1 MNYSIASWNVAGLR
15 AILKKEIFEEFIF
28 TNNYDIICFQ
38 ETKCKE
44 NEVVLNNKI
53 QEKYPYRYW
62 RSCDGSTQRKG
73 LNGVSIWSKIKP
85 DVIIEEYEFDNEG
98 RLLILEYSKFIL
110 INVYT
115 PNSQKL
121 NNERYFFREK
131 WNNLIIELLIK
142 LNKINKPYI
151 FCGDFNVA
159 NEFIDISN
167 PKIKINKLAGFF
179 DNERDDFKRLL
190 NICDLIDTFRYY
202 NKDVQKSSYWSYFLK
217 QERSN
222 INGWR
227 IDYFLCSKSII
238 TNIKKSDMLM
248 NIHGSDH
255 CPIYI
260 ELCI

>member
-15 AILKKEIFEEFIF
+15 AILKKEIFHEFID
-28 TNNYDIICFQ
+28 NKDYDIICFQ

-44 NEVVLNNKI
+44 SEAILTDKI
-53 QEKYPYRYW
+53 KEKYPYMYW

-85 DVIIEEYEFDNEG
+85 YVVIEEYEFDNEG
-98 RLLILEYSKFIL
+98 RLIILEYNKFIL

-121 NNERYFFREK
+121 HNERYYFREK
-131 WNNLIIELLIK
+131 WNNLIIDLLIK

-159 NEFIDISN
+159 NEFIDINN
-167 PKIKINKLAGFF
+167 PKTKINKVAGFF
-179 DNERDDFKRLL
+179 DNERNDFKKLL
-190 NICDLIDTFRYY
+190 NTCNLIDTFRYF
-202 NKDVQKSSYWSYFLK
+202 NKDNQKSTYWSHFLK

-222 INGWR
+222 TNGWR
-227 IDYFLCSKSII
+227 IDYFLCSNSII
-238 TNIKKSDMLM
+238 KNIKNSDMLM
-248 NIHGSDH
+248 DIYGSDH
-255 CPIYI
+255 CPLYI